1 MVSVL
6 FHFKLSLVMNITYL
20 NLIII
25 NKSEAFL
32 YDRQYNICLYK
43 LKWHISAEKYIQCT
57 LTHTPLM
64 HNRIL
69 FTSRTTLKLYA
80 KGMLS
85 IPAAF
90 SIYLQ
95 GESIN

>member
-1 MVSVL
+1 
-6 FHFKLSLVMNITYL
+6 
-20 NLIII
+20 
-25 NKSEAFL
+25 
-32 YDRQYNICLYK
+32 
-43 LKWHISAEKYIQCT
+43 
-57 LTHTPLM
+57 M

-85 IPAAF
+85 IPAEF